1 MTVWLKVSEAAE
13 HCRVSVRTF
22 RYGVASGKYPP
33 GHAVSRRRKVW
44 SREELDAAIS
54 TTRKSSSDPLMD
66 AIDAAEKAAAARR
79 AHHR

>member
-1 MTVWLKVSEAAE
+1 MTAWLKVSEAAA

-44 SREELDAAIS
+44 SQEELDAAIS
-54 TTRKSSSDPLMD
+54 QQAKSSADPLMD
-66 AIDAAEKAAAARR
+66 AINAAEKAAAARR
-79 AHHR
+79 ADHR